1 MVRVARLSYRIALTL
16 YSLLALVVFAN
27 IVGAEL
33 GCATWPVCGASSSL
47 DWLSPTASLLATLMV
62 VGAAAY
68 GWLAQRDRV
77 WVVRPT
83 LLAVLLVALLV
94 GVERLGG
101 FGGAPWLAPVRLAL
115 AMLVMALLLVA
126 VMADRIGAPVARRDA
141 YPRLL
146 LGLTAA
152 SYGLILTGALV
163 VSRNVGAALPE
174 VVRSVHQVSMVGMG
188 LMLAVLVWSTYRVR
202 RGTRLVPGMIG
213 VGSLFV
219 LQAVFGLGFL
229 WLGVPLALRVA
240 HLAFGVMV
248 WGGLVALT
256 MLAYATPVLRRDLK
270 VSRKAAVEA
279 VPPTSLKATVSA
291 YVALAK
297 PRVISLLLL
306 TTWAAMWIASPTPPS
321 LSLVFW
327 TLLGGALAAGGAN
340 AINMYYD
347 RDIDELMGR
356 TARRPL
362 PSHRLAPLKALWFG
376 IALGV
381 LSFVSLT
388 VFVNLLS
395 AVLALAGLLFYVFI
409 YTAWLKRTSTQN
421 IVIGGAAGAVPP
433 LVGWAAVT
441 GQLSLIPV
449 YLFIIVFFWTPPH
462 FWALALVRQGD
473 YSRAGVPMLPCVV
486 GERET
491 YKQIVIY
498 SVVLVALS
506 LVFGPLSG
514 MGMLYLALA
523 LLLGGVFIW
532 DAVKLAQ
539 QGGAAPAWKLY
550 KYSLLYLA
558 LLFVAMMLDH
568 SLAGSLPASPT
579 AFLRP

>member
-1 MVRVARLSYRIALTL
+1 MLRAARLSYRIV
-16 YSLLALVVFAN
+16 LALCGCLALAFFAT

-33 GCATWPVCGASSSL
+33 GCATWPLCGGGAGL
-47 DWLSPTASLLATLMV
+47 DWLPPTVSLLAGVMV

-68 GWLAQRDRV
+68 GLLAQRGRP

-83 LLAVLLVALLV
+83 LLAVLLMALEV
-94 GVERLGG
+94 GAERVWGG
-101 FGGAPWLAPVRLAL
+101 FGVAPWLAPVRLGL

-126 VMADRIGAPVARRDA
+126 VMADRVGAPIVRRDR
-141 YPRLL
+141 YSRLL
-146 LGLTAA
+146 LSLTVA
-152 SYGLILTGALV
+152 SYLLILTGALV
-163 VSRNVGAALPE
+163 VSKNVGAALPD
-174 VVRSVHQVSMVGMG
+174 VVRSVHQGSMVGMG
-188 LMLAVLVWSTYRVR
+188 VVLAVLVWSTYRLR
-202 RGTRLVPGMIG
+202 RGTRLVPGMVG

-240 HLAFGVMV
+240 HLAFGVVV
-248 WGGLVALT
+248 WGALVVLT
-256 MLAYATPVLRRDLK
+256 MLAYATPVSRRE
-270 VSRKAAVEA
+270 VRAGRKAAEEVQ
-279 VPPTSLKATVSA
+279 TGSLRATVSA

-297 PRVISLLLL
+297 PRVISLLLV

-347 RDIDELMGR
+347 RDIDVLMGR

-362 PSHRLAPLKALWFG
+362 PSHRLEPLKALWFG

-381 LSFVSLT
+381 LSFISLT

-449 YLFIIVFFWTPPH
+449 YLFILVFFWTPPH

-491 YKQIVIY
+491 YKQILIY

-506 LVFGPLSG
+506 LVFAPLSG
-514 MGMLYLALA
+514 MGLIYLALA
-523 LLLGGVFIW
+523 LVLGGVFIW

-568 SLAGSLPASPT
+568 SLAPGLSATLT

>member
-1 MVRVARLSYRIALTL
+1 
-16 YSLLALVVFAN
+16 
-27 IVGAEL
+27 
-33 GCATWPVCGASSSL
+33 
-47 DWLSPTASLLATLMV
+47 
-62 VGAAAY
+62 
-68 GWLAQRDRV
+68 
-77 WVVRPT
+77 
-83 LLAVLLVALLV
+83 
-94 GVERLGG
+94 
-101 FGGAPWLAPVRLAL
+101 
-115 AMLVMALLLVA
+115 
-126 VMADRIGAPVARRDA
+126 
-141 YPRLL
+141 
-146 LGLTAA
+146 
-152 SYGLILTGALV
+152 
-163 VSRNVGAALPE
+163 
-174 VVRSVHQVSMVGMG
+174 
-188 LMLAVLVWSTYRVR
+188 
-202 RGTRLVPGMIG
+202 
-213 VGSLFV
+213 
-219 LQAVFGLGFL
+219 
-229 WLGVPLALRVA
+229 
-240 HLAFGVMV
+240 
-248 WGGLVALT
+248 
-256 MLAYATPVLRRDLK
+256 MLAYATPVSRREVK
-270 VSRKAAVEA
+270 VARKAAVEA
-279 VPPTSLKATVSA
+279 IPTTSLKTTISA

-321 LSLVFW
+321 LALVFW

-347 RDIDELMGR
+347 RDIDVLMGR

-362 PSHRLAPLKALWFG
+362 PSHRLEPYKALWFG
-376 IALGV
+376 VALGV

-491 YKQIVIY
+491 YKQILIY

-506 LVFGPLSG
+506 VVFGPLSG
-514 MGMLYLALA
+514 MGSIYLALA
-523 LLLGGVFIW
+523 LLLGGIFIW

-568 SLAGSLPASPT
+568 SLAGSLPASLT